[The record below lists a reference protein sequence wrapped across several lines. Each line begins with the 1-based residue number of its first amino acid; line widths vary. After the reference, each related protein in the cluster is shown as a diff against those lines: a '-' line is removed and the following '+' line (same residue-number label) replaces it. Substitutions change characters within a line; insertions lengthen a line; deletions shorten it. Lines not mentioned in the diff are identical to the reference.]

1 MTIDSADAA
10 ATKIL
15 LSESEMPRRWYNL
28 VADLPAPPPPVL
40 HPGTRQPVGPDDLTP
55 LFPMALIAQEVTA
68 DRYVDLPAEVL
79 DAPKASSRRRSRR
92 TRWRRASTRRC
103 GARRP
108 ANRR

>member
-40 HPGTRQPVGPDDLTP
+40 HPGTRQPVGPDDLRP
-55 LFPMALIAQEVTA
+55 LFPMALVILTA
-68 DRYVDLPAEVL
+68 LCGHGLLDLPAYGHFLAGDMVDRELSDEALAAAMAALPVV
-79 DAPKASSRRRSRR
+79 
-92 TRWRRASTRRC
+92 
-103 GARRP
+103 P
-108 ANRR
+108 A